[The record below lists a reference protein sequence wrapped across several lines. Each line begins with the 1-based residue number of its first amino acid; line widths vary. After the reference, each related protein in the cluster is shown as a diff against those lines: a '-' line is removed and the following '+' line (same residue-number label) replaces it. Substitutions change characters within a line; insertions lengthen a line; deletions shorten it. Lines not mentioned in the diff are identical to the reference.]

1 MKKILSILALVTL
14 ILGGRV
20 QAQEPAEGSTA
31 VLVPVDTTRAIKII
45 DNYLGMLDFSKKRG
59 DSIMYVVTKVVEY
72 AHQDDTMYIYR
83 WYQNPRKIRI
93 EIWSG
98 GQIVDGYL
106 GDAVGTFRKFNTKY
120 REWADVTSDS
130 FFDVTMPF
138 DIRGALYDWRS
149 KGAEVSYAGEFN
161 FQGHPVDRIFVAS
174 PRAFDRYYYF
184 EKETGLLCFV
194 TEEEHMFGDGEP
206 VKNAQ
211 RVDWRAWNEFTPFR
225 GFLMP
230 TIESYQAEDMLV
242 VMYHSYQ
249 YLAPNA
255 DVFSENYIKH

>member
-1 MKKILSILALVTL
+1 MKKIFSILALVAVAAM
-14 ILGGRV
+14 GRAE
-20 QAQEPAEGSTA
+20 AQEPAAA
-31 VLVPVDTTRAIKII
+31 VLAPVDTARAINII
-45 DNYLGMLDFSKKRG
+45 DNYISRLDFGKKPG
-59 DSIMYVVTKVVEY
+59 DSIMFVVTKVVEY
-72 AHQDDTMYIYR
+72 SHQDDTMYIYR

-98 GQIVDGYL
+98 GQIIDGFVS
-106 GDAVGTFRKFNTKY
+106 DAISIFRKFNTNY
-120 REWADVTSDS
+120 REWADVTPDS
-130 FFDVTMPF
+130 FFDITMPL

-149 KGAEVSYAGEFN
+149 KGSEVSYAGEFN

-184 EKETGLLCFV
+184 EKETGLLCFI

-206 VKNAQ
+206 TKNAH

-230 TIESYQAEDMLV
+230 SIESYQAEGSLV
-242 VMYHSYQ
+242 TMYHSYQ

-255 DVFSENYIKH
+255 DIFSENFVNHR